1 MSTSSQKYLGHIIG
15 GMVLDYLVS
24 IYMVI
29 KLRGFSKFKSFNWDD
44 IKENLRFSLPRMP
57 HTLSN
62 TILNHFDKIM
72 LASLINLESSAI
84 YSVGYALGML
94 TIVLNSSFTSGIMPN
109 FYRLMNG
116 NKFAHIDEINTKSV
130 FITTILALPIVLFS
144 AEIIGILA
152 PKTYASAVI
161 IVPFIVM
168 GYLFKS
174 VVAVYNR
181 YIGYSKKTGYQS
193 LSTIIIGLLNIGL
206 NWLLIPV
213 FGLIASAYTT
223 TFSFFLLS
231 LLNWQIVRNVL
242 KLEHTAILKLFKPL
256 LLIAPF
262 FVLAN
267 WINLQG
273 VSISLFI
280 IKIIIMALVIVIF
293 WRLGKKHMKENDN

>member
-1 MSTSSQKYLGHIIG
+1 
-15 GMVLDYLVS
+15 
-24 IYMVI
+24 
-29 KLRGFSKFKSFNWDD
+29 
-44 IKENLRFSLPRMP
+44 
-57 HTLSN
+57 
-62 TILNHFDKIM
+62 M